1 MATTVS
7 AWAKPGAWA
16 LEAEE
21 NDAAEVLIQQQEKEK
36 EKSKIFQF
44 RHQQKEEQQPLSDFP
59 SLSAAVAAKTK
70 KKKAVPIS
78 LSEFQTGS
86 SINKNSSSQPA
97 AKGLTTD
104 ELLSLPTGPRERTS
118 EELERGSGRLGG
130 GFRSYGNNREGGS
143 DESRGGR
150 SGGFNRDRENTR
162 DSGPSRADES
172 GDWGAKKSMG
182 APSFERRE
190 RGSGGGFFDSQ
201 SRADETEDWGAAKR
215 SGGAP
220 FERRERSAGGGF
232 PDTGS
237 RADESDSWV
246 SNKSWVSSMPPPRR
260 VGGGFE
266 RERREGFGF
275 QKETSN
281 GGGPDSD
288 TWGKKREE
296 GAPTMI
302 GNGARPKLVLKPRTL
317 SPTNGEE
324 QPGSMTK
331 TKGSNPFGEARPRE
345 EILAEKGQD
354 YKKIDEQFD
363 SIKIKENGSNGTG
376 PTDGSSSF
384 GKKSFGNGNG
394 SETERSWRKPE
405 SVDVSPAPSAEVEN
419 GDGGVV
425 AETETET
432 ETEIAS

>member
-21 NDAAEVLIQQQEKEK
+21 NDAAEELIQQQEKEK
-36 EKSKIFQF
+36 EKEKSKMFQF

-59 SLSAAVAAKTK
+59 SLSAAVATKTK

-86 SINKNSSSQPA
+86 SNSSSQPA

-104 ELLSLPTGPRERTS
+104 ELLSLPTGPRERTA

-130 GFRSYGNNREGGS
+130 GFRSYGSNREGGS

-201 SRADETEDWGAAKR
+201 SRADDTDDWGAAKR
-215 SGGAP
+215 SAGASS
-220 FERRERSAGGGF
+220 FERRERGAGGEF

-246 SNKSWVSSMPPPRR
+246 SNKSRVSSMPPPRR

-266 RERREGFGF
+266 RDRREGFGF
-275 QKETSN
+275 QKENSN
-281 GGGPDSD
+281 GSGPDSD

-296 GAPTMI
+296 GSPTTT
-302 GNGARPKLVLKPRTL
+302 GNGARPKLVLNPRTL

-324 QPGSMTK
+324 QSGSMTK

-345 EILAEKGQD
+345 EILAAKGQD

-384 GKKSFGNGNG
+384 GKKSFGNDNG
-394 SETERSWRKPE
+394 SESERSWRKPE
-405 SVDVSPAPSAEVEN
+405 SIDVSPPPSWSTAIKSWPIPKMLA
-419 GDGGVV
+419 D
-425 AETETET
+425 
-432 ETEIAS
+432 